1 MAFLRAKLILAAA
14 IALAPAVAGAATG
27 FEIDTIAL
35 QGAAAPGTAD
45 TYGEFL
51 DVALDESGR
60 VAFGAPLSSGFPN
73 AGVWVDPGTGAELRV
88 RNGDPAPA
96 PQTGSYIAFGS
107 FARLDGSGRLGFAS
121 VITGGIDAIFLDT
134 AGTDSVLVAQ
144 GDAAPTPP
152 GGTFP
157 GGISDLGTFGMN
169 GSGDVAFRSNVTGGS
184 VDRGVFVRTSAGSL
198 SMRVGTGDLTGEGEE
213 TFNSFGYPGINDAGE
228 LAYESVT
235 GGGPASPV
243 LVKDTGSGRQIL
255 ARAGDEAPGTGG
267 GTLVDFLYPAIG
279 AASEVVFLS
288 NVAGSSATGGLFV
301 ASPGLAPVVV
311 ESQVIPGAGPVSMMA
326 SLPSVSPDGL
336 IPVSLGFASGPV
348 AGGVYVHS
356 AGDFTPV
363 ALAGEVPPDTGG
375 ASLAS
380 FGMVKRNGSGQ
391 VAFVA
396 TLADGRKGVFMATPV
411 GPPQVPLLPG
421 AALPVVGILLA
432 LSARGVRRRAIG

>member
-1 MAFLRAKLILAAA
+1 
-14 IALAPAVAGAATG
+14 
-27 FEIDTIAL
+27 
-35 QGAAAPGTAD
+35 
-45 TYGEFL
+45 
-51 DVALDESGR
+51 
-60 VAFGAPLSSGFPN
+60 
-73 AGVWVDPGTGAELRV
+73 
-88 RNGDPAPA
+88 
-96 PQTGSYIAFGS
+96 
-107 FARLDGSGRLGFAS
+107 
-121 VITGGIDAIFLDT
+121 
-134 AGTDSVLVAQ
+134 VLVAQ

-152 GGTFP
+152 GGAFP

-169 GSGDVAFRSNVTGGS
+169 GSGDIAFRSNVTGGS

-243 LVKDTGSGRQIL
+243 LVRDTGGGREIL

-288 NVAGSSATGGLFV
+288 NVAGSSVTGGLFV
-301 ASPGLAPVVV
+301 ASPGVAPVVV
-311 ESQVIPGAGPVSMMA
+311 ENQSIPGAGPVSLMA
-326 SLPSVSPDGL
+326 SLPSVSSDGL

-348 AGGVYVHS
+348 AGGVYVHD

-375 ASLAS
+375 VALAS
-380 FGMVKRNGSGQ
+380 FAMVKRNASGQ

-396 TLADGRKGVFMATPV
+396 TLSDARKGVFLATPV
-411 GPPQVPLLPG
+411 APPQIPLVPG
-421 AALPVVGILLA
+421 AALPVVFALLA
-432 LSARGVRRRAIG
+432 LSAWSARRRVIG